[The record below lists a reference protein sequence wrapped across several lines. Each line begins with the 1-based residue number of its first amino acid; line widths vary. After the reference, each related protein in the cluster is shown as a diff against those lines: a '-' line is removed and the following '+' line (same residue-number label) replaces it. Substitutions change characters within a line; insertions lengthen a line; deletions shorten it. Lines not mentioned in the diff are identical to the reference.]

1 MRILGEL
8 CLLSAFVGSGFAA
21 FACLMG
27 GRRSHRALRAGGL
40 VAAAASVLALT
51 AVLLVLAWA
60 LVEKDFRFAY
70 VAQYSSS
77 LLPWHYSLS
86 ALWVGQ
92 AGSLLLWAWFSG
104 ALALLLRFWP
114 NPQPN
119 RLREPAF
126 GILMACLCFLAAI
139 MVFAADPM
147 KPSISP
153 SQDGAGLS
161 PLLQHPAML
170 IHPPVVF
177 LGYALWG
184 IPFALAMAAL
194 ATGRLDTVWVRQARP
209 WALAAW
215 VVSGA
220 GILLGA
226 EWAYEELGWGGYWSW
241 DPVENGSLIP
251 WLTGTA
257 LIHTLM
263 TWQYRGAFKKTAVCL
278 AIATFGLC
286 NFATFLTRSGIFS
299 SLHAFSQSSIGWLF
313 LALMIG
319 LGAGGGLLII
329 LRRKA
334 LSPDRPIRRV
344 LSREAVVL
352 ISIMTLL
359 LITAATVAGTIIT
372 AISSILIGKPIM
384 MGPAFYNNVL
394 IPTGL
399 VLLAAT
405 ATAPL
410 LRWGS
415 APSPSQK
422 KCLLLSAG
430 VGSVAGMIGWAV
442 GELHAIESAVIGLA
456 VFAAG
461 SLLATMLLDAQRKGA
476 GTPWYRLL
484 RVLRDSRRQYAGF
497 LIHIGFVCLAVG
509 VAGSSLRT
517 HQQKFV
523 IREGES
529 VEWDGRTIRLVRVIQ
544 RELPAKLVV
553 EAELEITHGDTRRST
568 LLPAQHFHFRQQQW
582 TTEVAIQSAW
592 SGDLYAILGSDED
605 NNEVRLTFIENPM
618 MRWLWL
624 GGCVM
629 GLGAL
634 IRRWPARRR
643 IAGVSAVSLPAAQ
656 RRVGPKQREMVTAA
670 IQARGLSKDIGNRR
684 ILHKIDIEVLAGES
698 VGLTGINGAGKT
710 TLLRCLA
717 SVIRP
722 TEGGVCWFGHPAGG
736 KPMTRRLIGMVG
748 HESYLYPHLTLREN
762 LIFAARMCGVSE
774 PMARADQLLRR
785 VALSSRADLL
795 PTQVSRGMQ
804 QRVTVARALVHDP
817 QILLLDEPF
826 SGLDAPGSDWLM
838 ETLRDLRDGGRTI
851 CFATHDKAIAHRLA
865 DKIFELRT
873 GRLYPLEPCLD
884 KEKADVLFR
893 ASAA

>member
-8 CLLSAFVGSGFAA
+8 CLLAAFVGSGFAA
-21 FACLMG
+21 FTCLMG
-27 GRRSHRALRAGGL
+27 GRRTHRTIRVGGL
-40 VAAAASVLALT
+40 LAAGASVLALT
-51 AVLLVLAWA
+51 VVLLVLAWA
-60 LVEKDFRFAY
+60 LIDKDFGFAY
-70 VAQYSSS
+70 VTQYSSN
-77 LLPWHYSLS
+77 LLPWYYSLS

-92 AGSLLLWAWFSG
+92 SGSLLLWAWFAG
-104 ALALLLRFWP
+104 ALASLLRFWP
-114 NPQPN
+114 RPQPN
-119 RLREPAF
+119 VLREPTF
-126 GILMACLCFLAAI
+126 GVLMACLCLLTAI

-147 KPSISP
+147 KPSLSP
-153 SQDGAGLS
+153 SQDGVGLN

-184 IPFALAMAAL
+184 IPFALATAAL
-194 ATGRLDTVWVRQARP
+194 ATGRLDAVWVRQARP

-226 EWAYEELGWGGYWSW
+226 DWAYEELGWGGYWSW

-263 TWQYRGAFKKTAVCL
+263 TWQYRGSFKKTAICL
-278 AIATFGLC
+278 AIATFGMC
-286 NFATFLTRSGIFS
+286 NFAAFLTRSGIFS

-319 LGAGGGLLII
+319 LATGGALLVVF
-329 LRRKA
+329 RRKA
-334 LSPDRPIRRV
+334 LSSERPIQHV
-344 LSREAVVL
+344 LSREALVL
-352 ISIMTLL
+352 VSIITLL
-359 LITAATVAGTIIT
+359 LITAATVAGTVIT
-372 AISSILIGKPIM
+372 TLSGVLIGKPIM
-384 MGPAFYNNVL
+384 VGPAFYNNVL

-415 APSPSQK
+415 APTPSQK

-430 VGSVAGMIGWAV
+430 VGSMAAMIGWAV
-442 GELHAIESAVIGLA
+442 GELHAIESAVVGLA
-456 VFAAG
+456 VFAIG
-461 SLLATMLLDAQRKGA
+461 SLLAALVLDAQRKGA
-476 GTPWYRLL
+476 GRFWYGLF

-517 HQQKFV
+517 HQHEFV
-523 IREGES
+523 ISAGES
-529 VEWDGRTIRLVRVIQ
+529 VEWGGRTIRLAQVIQ
-544 RELPAKLVV
+544 RELPDKLVA
-553 EAELEITHGDTRRST
+553 EAELEITQGGTRRST
-568 LLPAQHFHFRQQQW
+568 LLPAQHFHFLQQQW

-592 SGDLYAILGSDED
+592 NGDLYAIFDAAED
-605 NNEVRLTFIENPM
+605 NDKVRLTLIENPM

-624 GGCVM
+624 GGWIM

-634 IRRWPARRR
+634 IRLWPARRR
-643 IAGVSAVSLPAAQ
+643 LAIVSVITPPAEK
-656 RRVGPKQREMVTAA
+656 RSVDSMQREVAA
-670 IQARGLSKDIGNRR
+670 ALEVKGLSKDFGDRR
-684 ILHKIDIEVLAGES
+684 VLHKIDLEVRAGQT
-698 VGLTGINGAGKT
+698 VALTGVNGAGKT

-722 TEGGVCWFGHPAGG
+722 TEGEVRWFGHPAGG
-736 KPMTRRLIGMVG
+736 KPITRRLIGMVG

-774 PMARADQLLRR
+774 PGARADHLLGR
-785 VALSSRADLL
+785 VALSFHADVL
-795 PTQVSRGMQ
+795 PTRVSRGMQ
-804 QRVTVARALVHDP
+804 QRVAVARALVHDP

-826 SGLDAPGSDWLM
+826 SGLDAPGSDWLI
-838 ETLRDLRDGGRTI
+838 ETLRDLRADGRTI
-851 CFATHDKAIAHRLA
+851 CFATHDKAMAQQLA
-865 DKIFELRT
+865 DRIVELRA
-873 GRLYPLEPCLD
+873 GRLCHLKPRVET
-884 KEKADVLFR
+884 ENADALPR
-893 ASAA
+893 IHAA

>member
-1 MRILGEL
+1 
-8 CLLSAFVGSGFAA
+8 
-21 FACLMG
+21 
-27 GRRSHRALRAGGL
+27 

-114 NPQPN
+114 SPQPN
-119 RLREPAF
+119 RLREPTF

-147 KPSISP
+147 KPNISS

-184 IPFALAMAAL
+184 IPFALATAAL
-194 ATGRLDTVWVRQARP
+194 VTGRLDTVWVRQARP

-215 VVSGA
+215 VTSGA

-226 EWAYEELGWGGYWSW
+226 QWAYEELGWGGYWSW
-241 DPVENGSLIP
+241 DPVENGSLMP

-263 TWQYRGAFKKTAVCL
+263 TWQYRGAFKRAAICL

-319 LGAGGGLLII
+319 LGAGGSLAVF

-334 LSPDRPIRRV
+334 LSPDRTIQHV
-344 LSREAVVL
+344 LSREALVL
-352 ISIMTLL
+352 ISIITLL
-359 LITAATVAGTIIT
+359 MLTAATVVGTIVT
-372 AISSILIGKPIM
+372 ALSGFLAGKPIM

-399 VLLAAT
+399 VILATT
-405 ATAPL
+405 AMAPL
-410 LRWGS
+410 LRWGT
-415 APSPSQK
+415 APTPSQK
-422 KCLLLSAG
+422 KCLLLSTSAG
-430 VGSVAGMIGWAV
+430 GAAAMIGWAV
-442 GELHAIESAVIGLA
+442 GPLHAIESAVVGLA

-461 SLLATMLLDAQRKGA
+461 ALLAALVLDAQRKGA
-476 GTPWYRLL
+476 GRLWYGLF

-509 VAGSSLRT
+509 VSGSSLRT
-517 HQQKFV
+517 RQQEFV
-523 IREGES
+523 MREGES
-529 VEWDGRTIRLVRVIQ
+529 VEWSSQTIRLLRVVQ
-544 RELPAKLVV
+544 RDLPDKLVV
-553 EAELEITHGDTRRST
+553 EAELEITQGDTRRST
-568 LLPAQHFHFRQQQW
+568 LLPEQHFHFLQQQW

-592 SGDLYAILGSDED
+592 SGDLYAIFDGGED
-605 NNEVRLTFIENPM
+605 NDKASLTLIENPM

-624 GGCVM
+624 GGWVM
-629 GLGAL
+629 GFGAL
-634 IRRWPARRR
+634 VRLWPTRRR
-643 IAGVSAVSLPAAQ
+643 VARISAVSPPAEQ
-656 RRVGPKQREMVTAA
+656 QSVGPKQREMVGAA

-684 ILHKIDIEVLAGES
+684 ILHKIDLEVLAGES

-717 SVIRP
+717 SVIWP
-722 TEGGVCWFGHPAGG
+722 TEGEVRWFGHPAGG

-762 LIFAARMCGVSE
+762 LIFAARMCGVNE
-774 PMARADQLLRR
+774 PGARADRLLRR

-804 QRVTVARALVHDP
+804 QRVAVARALIHDP
-817 QILLLDEPF
+817 QVLLLDEPF
-826 SGLDAPGSDWLM
+826 SGLDASGRDWLI
-838 ETLRDLRDGGRTI
+838 ETLRDLRGDGRTV
-851 CFATHDKAIAHRLA
+851 CFATHDKAIAQHLA
-865 DKIFELRT
+865 DKIVELRA
-873 GRLYPLEPCLD
+873 GRLYQLRPCVET
-884 KEKADVLFR
+884 EKADALVR
-893 ASAA
+893 APAA